1 MPSKSKNKGK
11 TFEREVCTF
20 LSQLYSDSF
29 TRVPDS
35 GAFTGGKNAYRRET
49 LTEGQVRAHKG
60 DIIPPDDWKFFNAEC
75 KNYAEFPFHNLL
87 TQQIPVLDSWLE
99 QTRAASDKG
108 DLNILFFKITRKG
121 TYIAY
126 QLEGSFF
133 HTDRHIDYKDSKNIT
148 WRITGFDE
156 FFRHNQKSFEH
167 RCKENLQQR

>member
-1 MPSKSKNKGK
+1 MPSKSKTKGK

-60 DIIPPDDWKFFNAEC
+60 DIIPPDNWKFFNAEC

-87 TQQIPVLDSWLE
+87 TQQVPVLDSWLE

-148 WRITGFDE
+148 WRITGFDN